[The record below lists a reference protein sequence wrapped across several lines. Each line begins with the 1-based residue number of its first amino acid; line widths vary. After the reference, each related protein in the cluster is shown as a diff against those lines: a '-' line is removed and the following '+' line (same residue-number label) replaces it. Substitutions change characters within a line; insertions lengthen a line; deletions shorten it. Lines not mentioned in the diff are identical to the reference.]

1 MAETAIR
8 AGDAEEIPGL
18 IPRTELSARSQL
30 NSEEVPMN
38 LATNP
43 RFLAIYSGVLTLVFA
58 GTVLS
63 GFAILGLRSEGKP

>member
-1 MAETAIR
+1 
-8 AGDAEEIPGL
+8 
-18 IPRTELSARSQL
+18 
-30 NSEEVPMN
+30 MN

-43 RFLAIYSGVLTLVFA
+43 RFLAIYSGVLALVFA